1 MGSSSRIA
9 INNDSVTTWKPHGS
23 KERGREGMLFT
34 SAVQIK
40 QELSFYRHVW
50 EGQQQSNYMVGGKE
64 DFVTLAALTEINCF

>member
-1 MGSSSRIA
+1 
-9 INNDSVTTWKPHGS
+9 
-23 KERGREGMLFT
+23 MLFT